1 MDLTDFLAKLLIG
14 SAITLTLSF
23 LCKSVFPR
31 FTKRS
36 KTDFDDFVLNAFA
49 ASVVPFGLVVTLIL
63 AQDDLGLPNNIARA
77 YDTSLRIVGTII
89 LIRFVNRVGSRFLFG
104 LVRRAGADDLQQL
117 LQSLLPL
124 LRTVVWGIGTLVL
137 LQSLGV
143 KMTVIWGLLSAGGS
157 GIGLALKEPAQELF
171 AYLMILLD
179 KPFTVGQFIT
189 VGSTSATVERIGVR
203 STHLR
208 SLRGEQVVMSNST
221 LTGSTILNFA
231 EMAQRRMIYSIGVTY
246 STSVEQMKAIPT
258 MVQAVIDAQAHST
271 FNRCHFTE
279 FADSSLNFELVYY
292 IDTRDFTVAMNEQQS
307 INLAIMEAFA
317 QAGIDFAFP
326 SRTLY
331 LEGDSLTGKA
341 PCAVGTAERQTTP
354 PINRAKAAT
363 AAVKGIR
370 RRRSGLGARAIWL

>member
-1 MDLTDFLAKLLIG
+1 MNPTDFLAKLLIG
-14 SAITLTLSF
+14 SAITLTLAF
-23 LCKSVFPR
+23 LFRQVFPR

-36 KTDFDDFVLNAFA
+36 QTDFDDYVLNALA
-49 ASVVPFGLVVTLIL
+49 GSVIPFGLVVTLIL
-63 AQDDLGLPNNIARA
+63 AQNDLGLPNNIGKA
-77 YDTSLRIVGTII
+77 YDTSLRIVGTVI
-89 LIRFVNRVGSRFLFG
+89 LIRFVNRIGSRFLAG
-104 LVRRAGADDLQQL
+104 LVRRTGADDLQPL

-124 LRTVVWGIGTLVL
+124 LRALVWGVGTLVL

-143 KMTVIWGLLSAGGS
+143 KMTVIWGLLSAGGI

-231 EMAQRRMIYSIGVTY
+231 QMVQRRMIYSIGVTY
-246 STSVEQMKAIPT
+246 DTSVEQMKAIPS
-258 MVQAVIDAQAHST
+258 MIQAIIDAQKHST

-292 IDTRDFTVAMNEQQS
+292 IDTRDFTVALNEQQA
-307 INLAIMEAFA
+307 INLGIMEAFA
-317 QAGIDFAFP
+317 REGIEFAFP
-326 SRTLY
+326 SQTLY
-331 LEGDSLTGKA
+331 LEGDSLTG
-341 PCAVGTAERQTTP
+341 TA
-354 PINRAKAAT
+354 
-363 AAVKGIR
+363 
-370 RRRSGLGARAIWL
+370 S

>member
-1 MDLTDFLAKLLIG
+1 MNPADFLAKLLIG
-14 SAITLTLSF
+14 SGVTLALAF
-23 LCKSVFPR
+23 LFRQVFPR

-36 KTDFDDFVLNAFA
+36 QTDFDDYVLSALA
-49 ASVVPFGLVVTLIL
+49 ASVIPFGFVVTLIL
-63 AQDDLGLPNNIARA
+63 AQDDLGLPNNIERA

-89 LIRFVNRVGSRFLFG
+89 LIRFVNRIGSRFLVG
-104 LVRRAGADDLQQL
+104 LVRRSGADDLQQL

-124 LRTVVWGIGTLVL
+124 LRAVVWGVGTLVL

-143 KMTVIWGLLSAGGS
+143 KMTVIWGLLSAGGI

-189 VGSTSATVERIGVR
+189 VGSTSATVEKIGVR

-246 STSVEQMKAIPT
+246 DTSVDQMKAIPS
-258 MVQAVIDAQAHST
+258 MIQAIVDAQEHST

-292 IDTRDFTVAMNEQQS
+292 IDTRELPVALNQQQA
-307 INLAIMEAFA
+307 INLGIMEAFGRE
-317 QAGIDFAFP
+317 GIEFAFP
-326 SRTLY
+326 TQTLY
-331 LEGDSLTGKA
+331 LEGDSLTG
-341 PCAVGTAERQTTP
+341 TA
-354 PINRAKAAT
+354 
-363 AAVKGIR
+363 
-370 RRRSGLGARAIWL
+370 S

>member
-1 MDLTDFLAKLLIG
+1 MDLVDLLAKLLIG
-14 SAITLTLSF
+14 IAVTLFLSF
-23 LCKSVFPR
+23 LLRSVLPR
-31 FTKRS
+31 LSKRS
-36 KTDFDDFVLNAFA
+36 KTSFDDFLLKALA
-49 ASVVPFGLVVTLIL
+49 DSVIPFGFVVILIL
-63 AQDDLGLPNNIARA
+63 TEKELGLPINAEKI
-77 YDTSLRIVGTII
+77 YDIVLRIIGTIV
-89 LIRFVNRVGSRFLFG
+89 LIRLVNRVGSRFLNG
-104 LVRRAGADDLQQL
+104 LTRRSGNEDLEQL
-117 LQSLLPL
+117 LPNILPL
-124 LRTVVWGIGTLVL
+124 LKALVWAIGSLVL

-143 KMTVIWGLLSAGGS
+143 KMTIIWGLLSAGGI

-179 KPFTVGQFIT
+179 KPFTVGQFIS

-246 STSVEQMKAIPT
+246 STSLEQMKAIPT

-292 IDTRDFTVAMNEQQS
+292 IDTRDFTVALNEQQA
-307 INLAIMEAFA
+307 INLEIMEAFA
-317 QAGIDFAFP
+317 REGISFAFP
-326 SRTLY
+326 SQTLY
-331 LEGDSLTGKA
+331 LEGDSLAGKA
-341 PCAVGTAERQTTP
+341 
-354 PINRAKAAT
+354 
-363 AAVKGIR
+363 
-370 RRRSGLGARAIWL
+370 S

>member
-1 MDLTDFLAKLLIG
+1 MDLVDLLAKLLIG
-14 SAITLTLSF
+14 IAVTLFLSF
-23 LCKSVFPR
+23 LLRSVLPR
-31 FTKRS
+31 LSKRS
-36 KTDFDDFVLNAFA
+36 KTSFDDFLLKALA
-49 ASVVPFGLVVTLIL
+49 DSVIPFGFVVILIL
-63 AQDDLGLPNNIARA
+63 TEKELGLPINAEKI
-77 YDTSLRIVGTII
+77 YDIVLRIIGTIV
-89 LIRFVNRVGSRFLFG
+89 LIRLVNRVGSRFLNG
-104 LVRRAGADDLQQL
+104 LTRRSGNEDLEQL
-117 LQSLLPL
+117 LPNILPL
-124 LRTVVWGIGTLVL
+124 LKALVWAIGSLVL

-143 KMTVIWGLLSAGGS
+143 KMTIIWGLLSAGGI

-179 KPFTVGQFIT
+179 KPFTVGQFIS

-208 SLRGEQVVMSNST
+208 SLRGEQVVMSNSN

-292 IDTRDFTVAMNEQQS
+292 IDTRDFTVAMNEQQA
-307 INLAIMEAFA
+307 INLGIMEAFA
-317 QAGIDFAFP
+317 TEGITFAFP
-326 SRTLY
+326 TQTLY
-331 LEGDSLTGKA
+331 LEGESRPVT
-341 PCAVGTAERQTTP
+341 
-354 PINRAKAAT
+354 
-363 AAVKGIR
+363 
-370 RRRSGLGARAIWL
+370 SS

>member
-1 MDLTDFLAKLLIG
+1 MDLTDFLAKVLIG
-14 SAITLTLSF
+14 SAITLSLSF
-23 LCKSVFPR
+23 LFKTFFPR
-31 FTKRS
+31 LTKRS
-36 KTDFDDFVLNAFA
+36 KTDFDDFVLSALA
-49 ASVVPFGLVVTLIL
+49 TSVVPFGLVVTLIL
-63 AQDDLGLPNNIARA
+63 AQDDLGLPNNIERA

-89 LIRFVNRVGSRFLFG
+89 LIRMVNRIGTRFLFG
-104 LVRRAGADDLQQL
+104 LVRRSGAEDLQQL

-143 KMTVIWGLLSAGGS
+143 KMTVIWGLLSAGGI

-179 KPFTVGQFIT
+179 KPFTVGQFIS

-231 EMAQRRMIYSIGVTY
+231 EMEQRRMIYSIGVTY
-246 STSVEQMKAIPT
+246 STSVDQMKANPT
-258 MVQAVIDAQAHST
+258 MIQAVIDAQEHSS

-292 IDTRDFTVAMNEQQS
+292 IDTRDFTVAMNEQQA
-307 INLAIMEAFA
+307 INLGIMEAFA
-317 QAGIDFAFP
+317 AEGITFAFP
-326 SRTLY
+326 TQTLY
-331 LEGDSLTGKA
+331 LEGESKS
-341 PCAVGTAERQTTP
+341 VTA
-354 PINRAKAAT
+354 
-363 AAVKGIR
+363 
-370 RRRSGLGARAIWL
+370 S

>member
-1 MDLTDFLAKLLIG
+1 MDPTDFLAKLLIG
-14 SAITLTLSF
+14 SAITLALAF
-23 LCKSVFPR
+23 LFRKIFPR

-36 KTDFDDFVLNAFA
+36 QTDFDDYVLSALA
-49 ASVVPFGLVVTLIL
+49 ASVIPFGLVVTLIL
-63 AQDDLGLPNNIARA
+63 AQDDLGLPNNIERA
-77 YDTSLRIVGTII
+77 YDTLLRIIGTII
-89 LIRFVNRVGSRFLFG
+89 LIRFVNRIGSRFLAG
-104 LVRRAGADDLQQL
+104 LVRRSGADDLQQL

-124 LRTVVWGIGTLVL
+124 LRALVWGVGTLVL

-143 KMTVIWGLLSAGGS
+143 KMTVIWGLLSAGGI

-246 STSVEQMKAIPT
+246 GTSVEQMQAIPT
-258 MVQAVIDAQAHST
+258 MVQAIIDAQEHST

-292 IDTRDFTVAMNEQQS
+292 IDTRDLPVALNEQQA
-307 INLAIMEAFA
+307 INLGIMEAFA

-331 LEGDSLTGKA
+331 LEGDSLAGKA
-341 PCAVGTAERQTTP
+341 
-354 PINRAKAAT
+354 
-363 AAVKGIR
+363 
-370 RRRSGLGARAIWL
+370 S

>member
-1 MDLTDFLAKLLIG
+1 M
-14 SAITLTLSF
+14 
-23 LCKSVFPR
+23 
-31 FTKRS
+31 
-36 KTDFDDFVLNAFA
+36 
-49 ASVVPFGLVVTLIL
+49 
-63 AQDDLGLPNNIARA
+63 
-77 YDTSLRIVGTII
+77 
-89 LIRFVNRVGSRFLFG
+89 
-104 LVRRAGADDLQQL
+104 
-117 LQSLLPL
+117 
-124 LRTVVWGIGTLVL
+124 VWAIGTLVL

-143 KMTVIWGLLSAGGS
+143 KMTVIWGLLSAGGI

-208 SLRGEQVVMSNST
+208 SLRGEQVVMSNSS

-258 MVQAVIDAQAHST
+258 IVQAVIDAQAHST

-292 IDTRDFTVAMNEQQS
+292 IDTRDFTVALNEQQA
-307 INLAIMEAFA
+307 INLGIMEAFA

-331 LEGDSLTGKA
+331 LEGDSLAGKA
-341 PCAVGTAERQTTP
+341 
-354 PINRAKAAT
+354 
-363 AAVKGIR
+363 
-370 RRRSGLGARAIWL
+370 S